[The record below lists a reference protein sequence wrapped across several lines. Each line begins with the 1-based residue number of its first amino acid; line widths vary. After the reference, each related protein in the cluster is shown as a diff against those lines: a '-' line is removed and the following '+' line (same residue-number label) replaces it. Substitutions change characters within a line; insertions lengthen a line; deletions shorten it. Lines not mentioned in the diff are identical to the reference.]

1 MRFFSVR
8 NKFIFLLITLFFLF
22 FIIISAITGNQ
33 RGNLVRTQL
42 NEQIKEF
49 AYLATN
55 PIGDSYLTYKDS
67 GTVKITQQTERFYDL
82 NKDISGAAIIDTEG
96 KVVYRYGNEDRHNIP
111 VNNVDLFS
119 PLIKYDQNGTIIQI
133 IQPFKE
139 NQGQHRY
146 SLVYTV
152 STDRIEKAILET
164 YVTVF
169 YVMLIASFVAV
180 LVFYI
185 AFDHLF
191 IRPIKK
197 VSQLAEIISLGNLD
211 QEITL
216 KNKDEIGGLASAI
229 NTMADKLKA
238 DIVSLQEDERL
249 KNEFIMIASHN
260 LRTPLTIISG
270 YLEAMESMDADQKMK
285 EFFTIVSKNTQKLS
299 KLTEDMITISTVES
313 GSDLIAAQPLDIRPA
328 LSSLIKEYETQAKD
342 KKVTFS
348 HEISIS
354 EEKCYLTKAHF
365 NSAIGNILENAL
377 KFTNE
382 GGEVVCK
389 AEIESKNCVIHISD
403 NGPGITEKEM
413 SLLFTKFHRGTDT
426 LHYDYEGVGIGLYI
440 SKLIINQVK
449 GSIEVDSQEG
459 KGTTFKITIPV
470 AEIDQA

>member
-1 MRFFSVR
+1 MRFFSIR
-8 NKFIFLLITLFFLF
+8 NKFILLLITLFFLF
-22 FIIISAITGNQ
+22 FIIISSITGNQ

-55 PIGDSYLTYKDS
+55 PIGDAYLTYKDS

-82 NKDISGAAIIDTEG
+82 NKDINGAAIIDTEG
-96 KVVYRYGNEDRHNIP
+96 KVVYRYGDEDRSKIP

-119 PLIKYDQNGTIIQI
+119 PQIKYDQNGTIIQI

-139 NQGQHRY
+139 SQGQHRY

-164 YVTVF
+164 YITVF
-169 YVMLIASFVAV
+169 YVMLLASFVAV

-211 QEITL
+211 QEIAL

-238 DIVSLQEDERL
+238 DIISLQEDERL

-270 YLEAMESMDADQKMK
+270 YLEAMESMDANQKMK
-285 EFFTIVSKNTQKLS
+285 EFFTIVGKNTQKLT

-313 GSDLIAAQPLDIRPA
+313 GSDLIAAQPLDIKSA
-328 LSSLIKEYETQAKD
+328 LLSLIEEYDKQAKD
-342 KKVTFS
+342 KKITFS
-348 HEISIS
+348 HEILIS
-354 EEKCYLTKAHF
+354 EEQCYLTKAHF
-365 NSAIGNILENAL
+365 NSAVGNILENAF
-377 KFTNE
+377 KFTKE
-382 GGEVVCK
+382 GGEVKCK
-389 AEIESKNCVIHISD
+389 AKIESKNCTIYISD
-403 NGPGITEKEM
+403 NGPGITEKEI

-440 SKLIINQVK
+440 AKLIVNQVK
-449 GSIEVDSQEG
+449 GNIEVASQEG

-470 AEIDQA
+470 AEANQV

>member
-1 MRFFSVR
+1 M
-8 NKFIFLLITLFFLF
+8 FFLF

-49 AYLATN
+49 SYLATN
-55 PIGDSYLTYKDS
+55 PIGDAYLTYKDS

-82 NKDISGAAIIDTEG
+82 NKDVSGAAIIDTEG
-96 KVVYRYGNEDRHNIP
+96 KVLYRYGDENRRKIP
-111 VNNVDLFS
+111 VDSVDLFS
-119 PLIKYDQNGTIIQI
+119 PQIKYDQNGTIIQI

-139 NQGQHRY
+139 SQGQHRY
-146 SLVYTV
+146 SLVYIV

-164 YVTVF
+164 YITVF

-185 AFDHLF
+185 SFDHLF

-211 QEITL
+211 QEIAL
-216 KNKDEIGGLASAI
+216 KNNDEIGGLASAI

-238 DIVSLQEDERL
+238 DIISLQEDERL

-270 YLEAMESMDADQKMK
+270 YLEAMESMDANEKMK
-285 EFFTIVSKNTQKLS
+285 EFFTIVGKNTQKLS

-313 GSDLIAAQPLDIRPA
+313 GSDLIAAQPLDVKSA
-328 LSSLIKEYETQAKD
+328 LLSLTEEYNKQAKD
-342 KKVTFS
+342 KKITFS
-348 HEISIS
+348 HEILIS
-354 EEKCYLTKAHF
+354 GEQCYLTKAHF
-365 NSAIGNILENAL
+365 NSAIGNILENAF
-377 KFTNE
+377 KFTKE
-382 GGEVVCK
+382 GGEVKCK
-389 AEIESKNCVIHISD
+389 AEIESKNCIIYISD

-426 LHYDYEGVGIGLYI
+426 LHYDYEGVGIGLYVA
-440 SKLIINQVK
+440 KLIVNQVK
-449 GSIEVDSQEG
+449 GNIEVDSQEG
-459 KGTTFKITIPV
+459 KGTTFKITIPI
-470 AEIDQA
+470 AEMNQA